1 MLLPAF
7 EQPAPVHCLLI
18 FYFINRLPSG
28 VASLE
33 PWITEEDY
41 ELWYGNCSGQQLAG
55 CLLSF

>member
-7 EQPAPVHCLLI
+7 EQPAPVHYLLI

-41 ELWYGNCSGQQLAG
+41 ELWYGNCSSLED
-55 CLLSF
+55 CS